1 MRAGCDNPIKRAKRS
16 GSIFSDI
23 PLTFSPEGSEFIV
36 DPVSGNLSKKTC
48 LFVGSMSK
56 TPALD
61 LLLHELSLATPGGY
75 AVGLH
80 IRYVSPLIMVNT
92 YPEEW
97 QEIYTA
103 KVYGLRDPTLAWGL
117 SHTGVRRWSEIG
129 LPDPFGILKESAEYG
144 MHYGM
149 ICSIGP
155 LSSRTIAGATRPDRE
170 YTQEEMEHVHKIVQ
184 RMHDLSVP
192 PTKLSNA
199 QIEALRCIAE
209 GDRHAAAAA
218 KLGISESAFKAR
230 LTSAR
235 QKLMARTTAE
245 AVQRAKEYGLI

>member
-1 MRAGCDNPIKRAKRS
+1 
-16 GSIFSDI
+16 
-23 PLTFSPEGSEFIV
+23 
-36 DPVSGNLSKKTC
+36 
-48 LFVGSMSK
+48 MSK

-61 LLLHELSLATPGGY
+61 LLLHELSLACPGGF

-80 IRYVSPLIMVNT
+80 IRFLSPLIMVNT

-117 SHTGVRRWSEIG
+117 SHTGVRRWTEIG
-129 LPDPFGILKESAEYG
+129 LPDPFGIMKEAAEYG
-144 MHYGM
+144 LVFGM
-149 ICSIGP
+149 ISAVGP
-155 LSSRTIAGATRPDRE
+155 LSSRTILGATRDDRE
-170 YTQEEMEHVHKIVQ
+170 YTEEEMEHVFRIVQ
-184 RMHDLSVP
+184 RMHDLTVP
-192 PTKLSNA
+192 PTRLSKA
-199 QIEALRCIAE
+199 QVEALRCIAE

-230 LTSAR
+230 LSSAR

-245 AVQRAKEYGLI
+245 AVQRAREYGLI